1 MTWND
6 MSPEA
11 IELAFNPRATA
22 RNVDERVA
30 GYAAASAET
39 RARLDCTLDVRYG
52 PGDKE
57 TLDIFPAGAPNAPVH
72 LFIHGGYWRAMDKS
86 DYSFIADV
94 FQPAGATTVLI
105 NYDLCPDVT
114 LDTIVAQTMRAIAWT
129 WRNIGEHGGDPDR
142 LYVSGNSAGG
152 HLTAMALAHDWT
164 AEDLPADIIKGAV
177 PITGVH
183 DCEPVPD
190 ITVNELVRLDRE
202 TARRL
207 SPLRNPPR
215 HALSRPRCGGRGGA
229 AAVDRDVEGLRGAL
243 PRARPRLR
251 VHGGA
256 RPRPLRREPGRRRRR
271 EPARA
276 GDASHDGAVAPRIR
290 RRVSV
295 GGDTMRA
302 ARQSGCAGRA
312 RCPNALLHDTYGGRE
327 HRPRAN
333 EYARSRKPLAQWSA
347 HSGAGVAMCHREHD
361 PNRGRVQDAEG

>member
-11 IELAFNPRATA
+11 LELAFNPRATA
-22 RNVDERVA
+22 KNVDERVA
-30 GYAAASAET
+30 AYAAASAET
-39 RARLDCTLDVRYG
+39 RARLDPALDVRYG
-52 PGDKE
+52 LGEKE
-57 TLDIFPAGAPNAPVH
+57 TLDIFPAAQPNAPVH

-94 FQPAGATTVLI
+94 FQPAGATTVLV

-129 WRNIGEHGGDPDR
+129 WRNIGEHGGDPNR

-152 HLTAMALAHDWT
+152 HLIAMALAHDWT
-164 AEDLPADIIKGAV
+164 AEGLPADIIKGAV

-215 HALSRPRCGGRGGA
+215 YALPVLVAVGGA
-229 AAVDRDVEGLRGAL
+229 EPPLWIRMSKDYAALCRAHGLECEYMEL
-243 PRARPRLR
+243 PGHDHFDISRA
-251 VHGGA
+251 VGNSES
-256 RPRPLRREPGRRRRR
+256 PL
-271 EPARA
+271 ARA
-276 GDASHDGAVAPRIR
+276 MLRMMG
-290 RRVSV
+290 
-295 GGDTMRA
+295 
-302 ARQSGCAGRA
+302 
-312 RCPNALLHDTYGGRE
+312 L
-327 HRPRAN
+327 
-333 EYARSRKPLAQWSA
+333 
-347 HSGAGVAMCHREHD
+347 
-361 PNRGRVQDAEG
+361 